1 MDNDNSNLLTYLEWR
16 GDIPLDK
23 SPFNEID
30 ALVLAIFSYLNLED
44 YIPAG
49 KKYVTLDSAAKK
61 YFAKEEHERDAS
73 QYQQLFRLMSE
84 ADRFKKA
91 KLSHFNTTLTD
102 QSQFSAVKVVL
113 EDDTHFV
120 AFRGTDDTLVGWKED
135 FEISFKETRAQ
146 TMSVRYM
153 TKILN
158 EDSASYI
165 LGGHSK
171 GGNLAEYAAIH
182 LASQYHDRIKAV
194 YTFDSPGLADEVS
207 GDCNGDYLKR
217 ILHRYVPDYSI
228 IGRLFEPKDIEP
240 TIVYSTNGN
249 LAQHDTYSWQ
259 IKGHQF
265 VTRKRPNSESRIYN
279 QLISQWIGE
288 AKLDEREA
296 LTNDLFDALAASG
309 STKINQLDKNGFGGF
324 GAILLSVANSS
335 RRTKFVLGNLFS
347 SIWRMIKDQQIGSAL
362 FSRDSLTG
370 WLLVLAGIISL
381 TAPNYA
387 FKAFGV
393 LVAAG
398 GIMFSFNHILK
409 VSVSAFKPH
418 QKRFFIITY
427 LILFAVSV
435 ALLSNNQLLIFLAHY
450 FLGIFLLFYAYG
462 RSRKIILHKEHG
474 IFRMIITGAEALI
487 SFALGI
493 VVIINPE
500 YFNHRSIIIIG
511 ALLIA
516 YGAFKLLGEL
526 FTHRP
531 KMPKRHR

>member
-1 MDNDNSNLLTYLEWR
+1 M
-16 GDIPLDK
+16 
-23 SPFNEID
+23 
-30 ALVLAIFSYLNLED
+30 
-44 YIPAG
+44 
-49 KKYVTLDSAAKK
+49 
-61 YFAKEEHERDAS
+61 
-73 QYQQLFRLMSE
+73 
-84 ADRFKKA
+84 
-91 KLSHFNTTLTD
+91 
-102 QSQFSAVKVVL
+102 
-113 EDDTHFV
+113 
-120 AFRGTDDTLVGWKED
+120 
-135 FEISFKETRAQ
+135 
-146 TMSVRYM
+146 
-153 TKILN
+153 
-158 EDSASYI
+158 
-165 LGGHSK
+165 
-171 GGNLAEYAAIH
+171 
-182 LASQYHDRIKAV
+182 
-194 YTFDSPGLADEVS
+194 
-207 GDCNGDYLKR
+207 
-217 ILHRYVPDYSI
+217 
-228 IGRLFEPKDIEP
+228 
-240 TIVYSTNGN
+240 
-249 LAQHDTYSWQ
+249 
-259 IKGHQF
+259 
-265 VTRKRPNSESRIYN
+265 TRKRPNSESRIYN

-409 VSVSAFKPH
+409 VSVSAFKPQ